1 MAEKKK
7 VLAIIGSTRANSSN
21 LRLVKC
27 IQHMTADVFEMNIFN
42 EIDTLPHFNPDL
54 DKENP
59 PESIVHFR
67 NLISEADG
75 VLICTPEY
83 VFTLPG
89 SLKNALEWCVS
100 ATIFSQ
106 KPTGL
111 ITASANGMMGHESLQ
126 LVMKTIEANFTE
138 ETTLLILGISGKINM
153 EHEIT
158 HPQTKID
165 VEKFVNRFEAL
176 ILSGADN

>member
-1 MAEKKK
+1 MSEKKK

-27 IQHMTADVFEMNIFN
+27 IKNMTSDIFEMYIFN

-54 DKENP
+54 DKEDP

-67 NLISEADG
+67 KLISEADG

-100 ATIFSQ
+100 TTIFSQ

-138 ETTLLILGISGKINM
+138 ETTLLISGISGKINM
-153 EHEIT
+153 ENEIT
-158 HPQTKID
+158 HPQTTLLIHNFIESFLKI
-165 VEKFVNRFEAL
+165 FVT
-176 ILSGADN
+176 D

>member
-1 MAEKKK
+1 M
-7 VLAIIGSTRANSSN
+7 
-21 LRLVKC
+21 KC
-27 IQHMTADVFEMNIFN
+27 I
-42 EIDTLPHFNPDL
+42 L
-54 DKENP
+54 
-59 PESIVHFR
+59 HFR
-67 NLISEADG
+67 KLISEADG

-100 ATIFSQ
+100 TTIFSQ

-138 ETTLLILGISGKINM
+138 ETTLLISGISGKINM
-153 EHEIT
+153 ENEIT
-158 HPQTKID
+158 HPQTALLINNFI
-165 VEKFVNRFEAL
+165 ESFLKFFVTN
-176 ILSGADN
+176 

>member
-27 IQHMTADVFEMNIFN
+27 IKNMTSDTFVMYIFN

-54 DKENP
+54 DKEDP

-67 NLISEADG
+67 KLISEADG

-100 ATIFSQ
+100 TTIFSQ

-138 ETTLLILGISGKINM
+138 ETTLLISGISGKINM
-153 EHEIT
+153 ENEIT
-158 HPQTKID
+158 HPQTALLINNFI
-165 VEKFVNRFEAL
+165 ESFLKFFVTN
-176 ILSGADN
+176 